1 MRALISVS
9 DKTGVVEFADG
20 LKRLGWD
27 IIATGGTMK
36 LLRDAGLEVINISD
50 VTGFPEICDGR
61 VKTLHPKVHGG
72 LLARRDLPSHLEA
85 LRENGIE
92 FIDMVCVNLYPFRQ
106 TIAKEGVS
114 MEDAIENID
123 IGGPSMLR
131 SAAKNYRDVTVVCD
145 PQDYGRVLD
154 EIRAGGNTRS
164 ETRLMLSARHLPIR
178 RSTMLA
184 LRPT

>member
-1 MRALISVS
+1 
-9 DKTGVVEFADG
+9 
-20 LKRLGWD
+20 
-27 IIATGGTMK
+27 
-36 LLRDAGLEVINISD
+36 
-50 VTGFPEICDGR
+50 
-61 VKTLHPKVHGG
+61 
-72 LLARRDLPSHLEA
+72 
-85 LRENGIE
+85 
-92 FIDMVCVNLYPFRQ
+92 
-106 TIAKEGVS
+106 

-164 ETRLMLSARHLPIR
+164 ETRLMLSAKHLPIR